1 MCEQEGVT
9 PKNSKCQ
16 PIALQR
22 KGQNYDTE
30 TEVTTMLI
38 TWRCAA
44 VRLRRVSQRGRF
56 VVAKY
61 TN

>member
-9 PKNSKCQ
+9 PKNLKCQ

-22 KGQNYDTE
+22 KGQNYAAQ
-30 TEVTTMLI
+30 TEVTTMLVK
-38 TWRCAA
+38 WRCAA
-44 VRLRRVSQRGRF
+44 VHLRRVSQRGSF
-56 VVAKY
+56 LVAKY